1 MIYLDN
7 SATTA
12 LCNAAKEKIIE
23 SLEMYGNPSSRHAL
37 GVTSSRALEEARV
50 NVALALGLKRTDSQR
65 VIFTSC
71 GSESNNLAL
80 LGCAYAKEK
89 RRANKIICTDSEHP
103 SVENVMSRLE
113 KDGFEV
119 IRISTRGGIF
129 DFDAFKE
136 HMDDKVMLVSV
147 MRVNNETGAV
157 YDTKKIF
164 EYAKSVNPQVV
175 THCDA
180 VQGFLKVDC
189 NPQKMSADL
198 MSISAH
204 KVHGPKGVGALYV
217 SQETIKTKKIIPHL
231 IGGGQE
237 SGLRSG
243 TENVIGILGFSAAV
257 QTGFENYSENRKKLL
272 SLRGLCEEKVR
283 EAGAEINMP
292 QGERAPHIISVKL
305 PYIKSETM
313 LNFLSGKG
321 ICVSSGSA
329 CSSHSNHISS
339 SLVGF
344 GLEKAEAD
352 STIRVSL
359 CEYNT
364 EEEIEFF
371 AHTLSDGIKFLI
383 KFKR

>member
-12 LCNAAKEKIIE
+12 LCPEAKASIIE
-23 SLEMYGNPSSRHAL
+23 GLEIYGHPSARHTL
-37 GVTSSRALEEARV
+37 GVSCAAALAEARA
-50 NVALALGLKRTDSQR
+50 NVAISLGLRRTDSR
-65 VIFTSC
+65 RIIFTSC

-80 LGCAYAKEK
+80 LGCVYAKDK
-89 RRANKIICTDSEHP
+89 RRAGKIICTDSEHP

-119 IRISTRGGIF
+119 IRIPTRGGIF
-129 DFDAFKE
+129 DFEAFKE
-136 HMDDKVMLVSV
+136 QMDDKVMLVSV

-164 EYAKSVNPQVV
+164 EYAKSVSPQVI

-217 SQETIKTKKIIPHL
+217 SQEIVKSKKITPHL

-237 SGLRSG
+237 GGLRSG
-243 TENVIGILGFSAAV
+243 TENMLGIMGFSAAARA
-257 QTGFENYSENRKKLL
+257 GFENFSKNKDKI
-272 SLRGLCEEKVR
+272 LRLRELCVKGVTR
-283 EAGAEINMP
+283 AGASVNMP
-292 QGERAPHIISVKL
+292 QGEMAPHIVSVRL

-329 CSSHSNHISS
+329 CSSHSGHISNA
-339 SLVGF
+339 LMGF

-364 EEEIEFF
+364 EEEIETFSQ
-371 AHTLSDGIKFLI
+371 ALSEGIKMLI
-383 KFKR
+383 KFRR

>member
-180 VQGFLKVDC
+180 VQ
-189 NPQKMSADL
+189 
-198 MSISAH
+198 
-204 KVHGPKGVGALYV
+204 
-217 SQETIKTKKIIPHL
+217 
-231 IGGGQE
+231 
-237 SGLRSG
+237 
-243 TENVIGILGFSAAV
+243 
-257 QTGFENYSENRKKLL
+257 
-272 SLRGLCEEKVR
+272 
-283 EAGAEINMP
+283 
-292 QGERAPHIISVKL
+292 
-305 PYIKSETM
+305 
-313 LNFLSGKG
+313 
-321 ICVSSGSA
+321 
-329 CSSHSNHISS
+329 
-339 SLVGF
+339 
-344 GLEKAEAD
+344 
-352 STIRVSL
+352 
-359 CEYNT
+359 
-364 EEEIEFF
+364 
-371 AHTLSDGIKFLI
+371 
-383 KFKR
+383 